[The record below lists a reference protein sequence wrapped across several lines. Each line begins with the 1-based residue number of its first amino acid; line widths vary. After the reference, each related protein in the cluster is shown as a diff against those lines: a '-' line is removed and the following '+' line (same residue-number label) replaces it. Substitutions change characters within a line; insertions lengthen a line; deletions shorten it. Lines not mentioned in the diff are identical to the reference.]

1 MTPVGSATP
10 AAAAEAVVPAELLHD
25 GEVVILAIK
34 PSRWLALLPTLPLAL
49 GAAAVAAV
57 ICAADRAAGVPTAA
71 AVTYLLCIAAVG
83 GRLLAG
89 CLQWR
94 SRLYVL
100 TNRRALCVAGTAFGA
115 TRPFPRGPGL
125 PHANVTACLL
135 RDVRAV
141 TRSARTLDRA
151 LGLTDLRFETADTPA
166 GDVHWTYVPDSPEI
180 REAVEKAVRQSR

>member
-1 MTPVGSATP
+1 MTPAGSATP
-10 AAAAEAVVPAELLHD
+10 AAAAEAVVAADLLED

-34 PSRWLALLPTLPLAL
+34 PSRWFALLPMLPVAL
-49 GAAAVAAV
+49 GAATVAAV
-57 ICAADRAAGVPTAA
+57 MCAADHAAGLPTAA
-71 AVTYLLCIAAVG
+71 ALTYLLCIAAVG

-100 TNRRALCVAGTAFGA
+100 TNRRALRVAGTAFGA
-115 TRPFPRGPGL
+115 ARPFPRGPGL

-141 TRSARTLDRA
+141 TRSAHRLDRA
-151 LGLTDLRFETADTPA
+151 LGLANLLFETVDTPA
-166 GDVHWTYVPDSPEI
+166 GDVHWTYVADSPEV
-180 REAVEKAVRQSR
+180 REAVEKAVRQAR